1 MDADPGLVSSPVADT
16 ATPRRPP
23 AGVWRQAWHRFR
35 RNRAGMIGLCLVGL
49 VVLTAI
55 IGPFVAPYDPNDNA
69 AMLRGAANAAPSA
82 RNWLGTDR
90 NGYDVLSRTIYGAPT
105 ALAVGLGAM
114 LIASLIGVL
123 VGGVAGYF
131 GGFVDEALMRGAEFF
146 MVVPVFVVIL
156 AVVRLFGII
165 VVGTPLERIPNF
177 NLMTIILLLGLFSW
191 PPDRAHDTRRIP
203 AAAPR
208 RVRRGGDAASAPRSA
223 TILFR
228 HILPNA
234 LPPLIVLVALGIGG
248 AILAEAMVSFLGFG
262 DPKSIS
268 WGQILFFNYQALKV
282 APWACLAPGA
292 AIFVT
297 VLGFNLLADGL
308 TDAFNPRPRLSR
320 RPQGGPAWA
329 AAGGRRTEGA
339 LPHARRRGAR
349 GRRRRF
355 PGRHRR
361 RRWASSVNPAAAR
374 PSPA

>member
-1 MDADPGLVSSPVADT
+1 MNADLAPSPLADPAV
-16 ATPRRPP
+16 PRQPP

-35 RNRAGMIGLCLVGL
+35 RNRAGIVGL
-49 VVLTAI
+49 LLVTLVILTAVV
-55 IGPFVAPYDPNDNA
+55 GPLVAPYDPSDNS

-90 NGYDVLSRTIYGAPT
+90 NGYDVLSRTIHGAPT

-114 LIASLIGVL
+114 AIASLIGVL
-123 VGGVAGYF
+123 IGGVAGYL
-131 GGFVDEALMRGAEFF
+131 GGVADEALMRGAEFF

-191 PPDRAHDTRRIP
+191 PQIARMTRAEFLRLRNADFVE
-203 AAAPR
+203 AARCIGTAR
-208 RVRRGGDAASAPRSA
+208 HE
-223 TILFR
+223 ILFR

-268 WGQILFFNYQALKV
+268 WGQILFFNYQSLKV
-282 APWACLAPGA
+282 APWACLAPGI

-308 TDAFNPRPRLSR
+308 TDAFNPRVR
-320 RPQGGPAWA
+320 A
-329 AAGGRRTEGA
+329 
-339 LPHARRRGAR
+339 
-349 GRRRRF
+349 
-355 PGRHRR
+355 
-361 RRWASSVNPAAAR
+361 
-374 PSPA
+374 

>member
-1 MDADPGLVSSPVADT
+1 MDADFASSPVTDL
-16 ATPRRPP
+16 ATPQRPP

-35 RNRAGMIGLCLVGL
+35 RNRAGMIGLFLVSL

-69 AMLRGAANAAPSA
+69 AMLRGASNAAPSA

-131 GGFVDEALMRGAEFF
+131 GGFADEALMRGAEFF

-191 PPDRAHDTRRIP
+191 PQIARMTRAEFLRLRHAEFVE
-203 AAAPR
+203 AARCIGTTPR
-208 RVRRGGDAASAPRSA
+208 E
-223 TILFR
+223 ILFR

-268 WGQILFFNYQALKV
+268 WGQILFFNYQSLKV
-282 APWACLAPGA
+282 APWACLAPGT

-308 TDAFNPRPRLSR
+308 TDAFNPRVR
-320 RPQGGPAWA
+320 A
-329 AAGGRRTEGA
+329 
-339 LPHARRRGAR
+339 
-349 GRRRRF
+349 
-355 PGRHRR
+355 
-361 RRWASSVNPAAAR
+361 
-374 PSPA
+374 

>member
-1 MDADPGLVSSPVADT
+1 
-16 ATPRRPP
+16 
-23 AGVWRQAWHRFR
+23 
-35 RNRAGMIGLCLVGL
+35 MIGLVLVSL

-55 IGPFVAPYDPNDNA
+55 IGPFVAPYDPNDNS
-69 AMLRGAANAAPSA
+69 AMLRGASNAAPSA

-123 VGGVAGYF
+123 VGGIAGYF
-131 GGFVDEALMRGAEFF
+131 GGFTDEALMRGAEFF

-165 VVGTPLERIPNF
+165 VVGTPLERIPNL

-191 PPDRAHDTRRIP
+191 PQIARHDARRIP
-203 AAAPR
+203 AAAPHAEF
-208 RVRRGGDAASAPRSA
+208 VEAARCIGTTPRE
-223 TILFR
+223 ILFR

-268 WGQILFFNYQALKV
+268 WGQILFFNYQSLKV
-282 APWACLAPGA
+282 APWACLAPGT

-308 TDAFNPRPRLSR
+308 TDAFNPRVR
-320 RPQGGPAWA
+320 A
-329 AAGGRRTEGA
+329 
-339 LPHARRRGAR
+339 
-349 GRRRRF
+349 
-355 PGRHRR
+355 
-361 RRWASSVNPAAAR
+361 
-374 PSPA
+374 